1 MSSSNIWYQNDIM
14 NKKTIFL
21 DKYRNMVKQMVEIR
35 KKRGLTQRDLAV
47 KLRVPHCYVG
57 RVETFERRLDI
68 METIRWLRA
77 LKLSDTEIIEFIKR
91 VL

>member
-1 MSSSNIWYQNDIM
+1 M

-68 METIRWLRA
+68 IETIRWLRA

>member
-1 MSSSNIWYQNDIM
+1 M

-35 KKRGLTQRDLAV
+35 KKRSLTQRDLAV

>member
-1 MSSSNIWYQNDIM
+1 MSSRNIWYQNDIM

-21 DKYRNMVKQMVEIR
+21 DEYRDMIKQMVEIR
-35 KKRGLTQRDLAV
+35 KKRGLTQRDLAD

-68 METIRWLRA
+68 IETIRWLRV
-77 LKLSDTEIIEFIKR
+77 LKLSDTEIIEFIKKI
-91 VL
+91 L

>member
-1 MSSSNIWYQNDIM
+1 M

-21 DKYRNMVKQMVEIR
+21 DEYRDMIKQMVEIR
-35 KKRGLTQRDLAV
+35 KKRGLTQRDLAD

-68 METIRWLRA
+68 IETIRWLRV
-77 LKLSDTEIIEFIKR
+77 LKLSDTEIIEFIKKI
-91 VL
+91 L